1 MAILQYW
8 PILFVV
14 AFIGLIIKMAI
25 DSKNLSEV
33 GDAYD
38 A

>member
-1 MAILQYW
+1 MVILQYW

-14 AFIGLIIKMAI
+14 AFIGLIIKMTV
-25 DSKNLSEV
+25 DSKKLDKT